1 MTKRAK
7 RQPVPILVREISRH
21 FCKASGLFALLAIS
35 AVATPRGGQ
44 TAHASSAGC
53 AHSAHTFRCLQY
65 IRNYDGDTVTFQIP
79 DVHPLLGSMISVRL
93 LGVDTPEMT
102 GAKECERQLA
112 RIAKAFVT
120 EELTSAD
127 SIELSDAQ
135 RDKYFRILGRVKYNG
150 IDLSSELIAQHLA
163 LPYDGG
169 NRADHQ
175 WCKLL
180 SFHQ

>member
-1 MTKRAK
+1 MTQKAG
-7 RQPVPILVREISRH
+7 RQPISLFKRGISRQLSRM
-21 FCKASGLFALLAIS
+21 AGVLAVLAI
-35 AVATPRGGQ
+35 APMTPLHSRHI
-44 TAHASSAGC
+44 AHALESDC
-53 AHSAHTFRCLQY
+53 VHSAHTFRCLEY

-102 GAKECERQLA
+102 GAKDCERQLA

-120 EELTSAD
+120 EELAQAD
-127 SIELSDAQ
+127 TIELGDAQ

-150 IDLSSELIAQHLA
+150 IDLSSELIAHNLA

-175 WCKLL
+175 WCELL